1 MSNPENPKH
10 LSLLESIHAGDNG
23 EKPRSPK
30 ERRAR
35 MASRTIANDAANARQ
50 NTPAEEAQS
59 SVHLVGDRNE
69 PQSRLPAQP
78 EFFGRVASGEG
89 AAEAMTF
96 ELPRRRNRRSFGGY
110 LSFVICVL
118 LPTIAAGIYYFAF
131 ASDQYVVHFR
141 FAVRDTSTAAS
152 TSAATS
158 DLTALVG
165 IASSSNPT
173 ENYMVAEFMT
183 SQQAVEELQSRINVR
198 ELYARSSIDFASRM
212 DVSEPIERFVRYW
225 KNMTTAQFD
234 QVTGI
239 AWAEVR
245 AFTPEDAY
253 LVAKTLLSL
262 GEELI
267 NEVAQ
272 RPQREAIR
280 YAEAE
285 VTRAEDRLKKVRGE
299 LSQYRDRTGLIEPT
313 SSVVLANATVASTIR
328 GAIAQI
334 QTDISVLKKQ
344 GMKDNAAQL
353 QTLRTRLKATEEQL
367 KAVENQISTTE
378 TGDSS
383 ISQAVARY
391 EQLDLERLFA
401 QNLLTSTMQS
411 LEQARSNA
419 AAKRIY
425 VVAFVQPALP
435 QTSIYPRRWIAT
447 MTVAIAC
454 LLLWTIALLLG
465 RSIKEHLA

>member
-1 MSNPENPKH
+1 MPG
-10 LSLLESIHAGDNG
+10 ESPLAMRSAGPD
-23 EKPRSPK
+23 S
-30 ERRAR
+30 
-35 MASRTIANDAANARQ
+35 TI
-50 NTPAEEAQS
+50 EA
-59 SVHLVGDRNE
+59 LA
-69 PQSRLPAQP
+69 L
-78 EFFGRVASGEG
+78 
-89 AAEAMTF
+89 
-96 ELPRRRNRRSFGGY
+96 ELPQRRKRRNVAGY

-118 LPTIAAGIYYFAF
+118 LPTIVAGIYYFAF
-131 ASDQYVVHFR
+131 ASDQYVVQFK
-141 FAVRDTSTAAS
+141 FAVRDTSTATS

-165 IASSSNPT
+165 ISTSSNPT
-173 ENYMVAEFMT
+173 ENYMVTEFMT
-183 SQQAVEELQSRINVR
+183 SQQAVEELEARIKVR
-198 ELYARSSIDFASRM
+198 ELYSRSFIDFASRM
-212 DVSEPIERFVRYW
+212 DASEPVERFVRYW
-225 KNMTTAQFD
+225 KNVTTAEFD

-245 AFTPEDAY
+245 AFTPDDAF
-253 LVAKTLLSL
+253 LIARTLLTL

-272 RPQREAIR
+272 RPQREAVR

-285 VTRAEDRLKKVRGE
+285 VARAEDRLKKVRAE
-299 LSQYRDRTGLIEPT
+299 LAQYRDRTGLIEPT
-313 SSVVLANATVASTIR
+313 TSVVLANATVASSIR

-334 QTDISVLKKQ
+334 QTDISALKQQ

-353 QTLRTRLKATEEQL
+353 QNLRTRLKATEEQL
-367 KAVENQISTTE
+367 KAVERQISTAE
-378 TGDSS
+378 SGDSS

-401 QNLLTSTMQS
+401 QNLLNSTMQS

-419 AAKRIY
+419 SAKRIY

-435 QTSIYPRRWIAT
+435 QMSTYPRRWIAT
-447 MTVAIAC
+447 LTVAIAC

>member
-1 MSNPENPKH
+1 MSNSENPKH
-10 LSLLESIHAGDNG
+10 LSLLESIHAEDGH
-23 EKPRSPK
+23 EKAKSPR
-30 ERRAR
+30 ERRKR
-35 MASRTIANDAANARQ
+35 ASMHAIAEDGANGTTQDA
-50 NTPAEEAQS
+50 TPPPQS
-59 SVHLVGDRNE
+59 SVQLIEERKQPHLRTGE
-69 PQSRLPAQP
+69 QTSRD
-78 EFFGRVASGEG
+78 SS
-89 AAEAMTF
+89 EAKSETVSDALTI
-96 ELPRRRNRRSFGGY
+96 ELPRARKRRSFGGY

-118 LPTIAAGIYYFAF
+118 LPTLVAGVYYFAF

-141 FAVRDTSTAAS
+141 FAVRDTSTAVS

-198 ELYARSSIDFASRM
+198 EIYSRPSIDFASRM
-212 DVSEPIERFVRYW
+212 DASQPIEMFLRYW

-239 AWAEVR
+239 SWAEVR

-262 GEELI
+262 GEDLV

-272 RPQREAIR
+272 RPQREAIK

-285 VTRAEDRLKKVRGE
+285 VARAEDRLRKVRTE
-299 LSQYRDRTGLIEPT
+299 LAQYRDKTGLIEPT
-313 SSVVLANATVASTIR
+313 TSVVLANATVASSIR

-334 QTDISVLKKQ
+334 QTDISALKKQ
-344 GMKDNAAQL
+344 GMKDNSAQL
-353 QTLRTRLKATEEQL
+353 QSLRTRLKATEEQL
-367 KAVENQISTTE
+367 KAVENQISTSE
-378 TGDSS
+378 SGDTP

-419 AAKRIY
+419 ATKRIY

-435 QTSIYPRRWIAT
+435 QTSTYPRRGVAT
-447 MTVAIAC
+447 LTVAIAC